1 MLMFV
6 DIGGGGVNEKIT
18 DYGDMGRG
26 LQNVGGV
33 LMKRLLIMLTCGGVS

>member
-18 DYGDMGRG
+18 DYVDILRS
-26 LQNVGGV
+26 LQ
-33 LMKRLLIMLTCGGVS
+33 KI